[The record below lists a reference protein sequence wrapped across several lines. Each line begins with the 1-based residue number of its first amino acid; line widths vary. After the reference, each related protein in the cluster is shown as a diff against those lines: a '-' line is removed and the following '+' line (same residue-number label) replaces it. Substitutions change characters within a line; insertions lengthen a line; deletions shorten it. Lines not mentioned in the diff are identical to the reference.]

1 MSVVCVDSV
10 PVVCSVTVLQTHV
23 LQRDSFAL
31 FQAHH
36 RRHADNMFSLKDAA
50 RQAFHDRIRVA
61 KERLDDNVSFLQRR
75 IV

>member
-1 MSVVCVDSV
+1 M
-10 PVVCSVTVLQTHV
+10 
-23 LQRDSFAL
+23 RFAV
-31 FQAHH
+31 FQADHK
-36 RRHADNMFSLKDAA
+36 RHADNMFSLKDAA